1 MEAGANQRVT
11 TDSGIV
17 LDFAGL
23 FGDSVEQKSRPKTPS
38 ETILE
43 GGQYK
48 TITEPKKPVE
58 TPPEGLEGQQ
68 AKGLYLQAQ
77 REAAEKQRTL
87 DIFREYQ
94 ENIKRSGQ
102 LQTEILKGVKAGE
115 SVYNLFLKAVKAIS
129 LMTSTSL
136 FYSQIEADTRAI
148 YGRGLQHKPPLQK
161 ALQEAQE
168 RLQRLLD
175 AEQREPEGNS
185 KERIKA
191 AIKAHRA
198 EIERLKGMI
207 TKTGTKQS
215 GEP

>member
-23 FGDSVEQKSRPKTPS
+23 FGDSVEQKRPSKTPP

-43 GGQYK
+43 GKQYK
-48 TITEPKKPVE
+48 TITELEKPVE
-58 TPPEGLEGQQ
+58 TPSEGLGGQQ

-115 SVYNLFLKAVKAIS
+115 SVYNLFLKAVKAVS
-129 LMTSTSL
+129 LMTSNSL
-136 FYSQIEADTRAI
+136 FYSQIEADIEAI

-161 ALQEAQE
+161 ELQDTQE
-168 RLQRLLD
+168 RLQRLLE
-175 AEQREPEGNS
+175 AEQREQPPDS
-185 KERIKA
+185 RERIQR
-191 AIKAHRA
+191 AIEAHRA
-198 EIERLKGMI
+198 TIERLEDMI
-207 TKTGTKQS
+207 AKADTKKS
-215 GEP
+215 GEL